1 MHYCRLSNLTKL
13 EKKKKK
19 GKKPLLVKC
28 FCRAILYYS
37 QSGDD
42 SQEDL
47 AKFEYKRNKK
57 LQFWK
62 AFLHIFGDPLKP
74 CYVNLAVVFK
84 FWSNFLPKFL
94 ENKTF
99 KFAKF

>member
-1 MHYCRLSNLTKL
+1 LAKYTYAKL
-13 EKKKKK
+13 PLEKPKKIGKKKKKKK

-57 LQFWK
+57 LQF
-62 AFLHIFGDPLKP
+62 
-74 CYVNLAVVFK
+74 
-84 FWSNFLPKFL
+84 
-94 ENKTF
+94 
-99 KFAKF
+99 